1 MNIRRIAYIHEQRLL
16 FNVILCNI
24 ILNMVLVRHVRRVR
38 KSNTVLRAQ
47 RDIRRIGGKNEQ
59 RNDLNGVFY

>member
-1 MNIRRIAYIHEQRLL
+1 
-16 FNVILCNI
+16 
-24 ILNMVLVRHVRRVR
+24 MVLVRHVRRVR

-59 RNDLNGVFY
+59 RNDVNGVFY